1 MLTAP
6 RPDFLATADERVV
19 SERLRALES
28 ELTDPADPG
37 QAGLLTR
44 IERLRGVLTWRLQ
57 TDYHE
62 RLTEAWKHLEALN
75 ADVEMMT
82 ARYQAFVRARQAAT
96 HSYVGYEIPI
106 NRLRMKVRGA
116 LGRLNTLMAR
126 QGHMLETVAVNEL
139 KLRRERLESYQS
151 QARYAFADSYD
162 RAAKA
167 QAASVQDPA
176 DEAVDQAAEPDGEER
191 G

>member
-1 MLTAP
+1 VRIFP
-6 RPDFLATADERVV
+6 I
-19 SERLRALES
+19 LRA
-28 ELTDPADPG
+28 TPALD
-37 QAGLLTR
+37 
-44 IERLRGVLTWRLQ
+44 
-57 TDYHE
+57 
-62 RLTEAWKHLEALN
+62 ALKI
-75 ADVEMMT
+75 ASH
-82 ARYQAFVRARQAAT
+82 ARARACDVVHVQYPTWPFRRSLTISFLPALLRPLYRGPVVVTFHEVARC
-96 HSYVGYEIPI
+96 HPI
-106 NRLRMKVRGA
+106 NRLRMRVRDA

-167 QAASVQDPA
+167 QAASVQPPA